1 MVVLVVGQFIVR
13 HRHLNVGHT
22 RAVVETYVAGHAS
35 CVLTSACLHIGLR
48 VVLTLTVGD
57 GTYLIFIAQQG
68 RYALVLIARI
78 IKVVGNEFPVIVA
91 TAFDT
96 AVDLEVVNDAFYVPC
111 QHDAALEGL
120 RHQRLT
126 NLTIAFMVEVVSG
139 QLGVG
144 IGNGVVFFRCR
155 HDGIELRAVQRPT
168 NREELCQFSFR
179 GANQATAHHRQ
190 HLVAVHIPSGSQAA
204 GQIAGRQRA
213 DVVPQVAV
221 GHLGHSLVTTHYP
234 ARAQFLN
241 HL

>member
-1 MVVLVVGQFIVR
+1 MAI
-13 HRHLNVGHT
+13 
-22 RAVVETYVAGHAS
+22 
-35 CVLTSACLHIGLR
+35 ACLHIRLR
-48 VVLTLTVGD
+48 VVHALTVGD

-68 RYALVLIARI
+68 RYALVFVARI
-78 IKVVGNEFPVIVA
+78 VDVVSNELPIIVA
-91 TAFDT
+91 TAID
-96 AVDLEVVNDAFYVPC
+96 AAIYLEVVNDAFYIPC
-111 QHDAALEGL
+111 QHDAALASL

-139 QLGVG
+139 QLGFG
-144 IGNGVVFFRCR
+144 IGNGFVFFRRR

-190 HLVAVHIPSGSQAA
+190 HLVAIHIPTIAQAV
-204 GQIAGRQRA
+204 GQIVGRQGA
-213 DVVPQVAV
+213 CFVPQNAV
-221 GHLGHSLVTTHYP
+221 GHLGHSLVTTLYP